1 MRSPRPANGVSS
13 MDRVVWGL
21 LLFTAAS
28 VLAASRFLTPS
39 PTGVGTHEQLGLPPC
54 GFLVWFG
61 VPCPACGLTTAFAH
75 LAHFDL
81 FASLS
86 ANPMGLPLFVATLA
100 FVPLALHAVV
110 RGRSLLSFID
120 DIQGDKWALGFVVVT
135 LVSWGARLLARA
147 V

>member
-1 MRSPRPANGVSS
+1 MRTLQAAPATSS
-13 MDRVVWGL
+13 MDRVVWAL
-21 LLFTAAS
+21 LLFTASS
-28 VLAASRFLTPS
+28 VLVASRVLTPS

-81 FASLS
+81 VASLS
-86 ANPMGLPLFVATLA
+86 ANPMGLPLFVVTLA
-100 FVPLALHAVV
+100 FVPLALHALV

-120 DIQGDKWALGFVVVT
+120 DIQGDKWALGFVVAT
-135 LVSWGARLLARA
+135 LVSWGARLLAR
-147 V
+147 